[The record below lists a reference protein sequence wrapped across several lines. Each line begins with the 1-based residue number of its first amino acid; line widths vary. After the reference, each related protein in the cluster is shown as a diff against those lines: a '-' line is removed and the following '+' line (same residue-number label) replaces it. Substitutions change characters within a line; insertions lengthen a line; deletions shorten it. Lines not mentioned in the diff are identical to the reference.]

1 MRKTVGWHINP
12 ETGKTVQEQIT
23 IGYAATRAEGLQM
36 LAEYN
41 NNPFDINASKATFQE
56 VYERWSKEKFPT
68 ISKSNVKGY
77 EASYRVCGTLY
88 NKVFRDIRLMDL
100 QFVVDTCGKNYPTLK
115 KLKGLFNQLYAYAM
129 KNDICNKDYSEFVD
143 LSRYKD
149 KNPNKRDRNKFT
161 KEQIARLWELAEDPY
176 YQIVLM
182 LIYNGCRISEFLDLK
197 KENVHLEEQYFDVIA
212 SKTENGLR
220 KVPIADKVLPFYKA
234 WYEGSQCEYL
244 LHTPDQKHFDYRNY
258 YDSYFT
264 PLMEQLGYDQTPHCT
279 RHTCISMLTEAHVDQ
294 TMIKKIVGHSGAM
307 TLTERVYTH
316 LDIETLVEAINKIKK
331 EEGKAVQHKKK
342 QEIRSLRN
350 DLLLHKAFVFAC
362 ASCSLCAPCL
372 LLTEQNGTLLRNSHN
387 SKTIQFSAKQRPKTY

>member
-1 MRKTVGWHINP
+1 MRLPNGYGSVKKMSGKRRRPYAVKKTVGWHVNP
-12 ETGKTVQEQIT
+12 ETGKSVQEQIT

-41 NNPFDINASKATFQE
+41 NNPFDIKASKATFQE
-56 VYERWSKEKFPT
+56 VYEHWSKEKFPT

-316 LDIETLVEAINKIKK
+316 LDIETLVEAINKIQT
-331 EEGKAVQHKKK
+331 EEGKAVQHKKAG
-342 QEIRSLRN
+342 
-350 DLLLHKAFVFAC
+350 D
-362 ASCSLCAPCL
+362 
-372 LLTEQNGTLLRNSHN
+372 TLLAERSPA
-387 SKTIQFSAKQRPKTY
+387 S

>member
-1 MRKTVGWHINP
+1 MRLPNGYGSVVKMSGKRRKPYMVRKTIGWHLD
-12 ETGKTVQEQIT
+12 ETKGRQIQDFQI
-23 IGYAATRAEGLQM
+23 IGYAETRAEGLRM

-41 NNPFDINASKATFQE
+41 QNPYDVNVAKVTFSE
-56 VYERWSKEKFPT
+56 VYERWSKYKYPI
-68 ISKSNVKGY
+68 ISDSNAKGY
-77 EASYRVCGTLY
+77 TASYKVCGILY
-88 NKVFRDIRLMDL
+88 DKPFREIKLCDL
-100 QFVVDTCGKNYPTLK
+100 QLVVDTCGKNYPTLK
-115 KLKGLFNQLYAYAM
+115 KLKGLFNQVYEYAM
-129 KNDICNKDYSEFVD
+129 KNDICNKDYSQYVD
-143 LSRYKD
+143 LTGYRN

-212 SKTENGLR
+212 SKTENDLR
-220 KVPIADKVLPFYKA
+220 KVHIADKVLPFYKA

-279 RHTCISMLTEAHVDQ
+279 WHACISMLTEAHVDQ

-307 TLTERVYTH
+307 TLTERAYTH
-316 LDIETLVEAINKIKK
+316 LDIETLVEAINKI
-331 EEGKAVQHKKK
+331 
-342 QEIRSLRN
+342 
-350 DLLLHKAFVFAC
+350 
-362 ASCSLCAPCL
+362 
-372 LLTEQNGTLLRNSHN
+372 
-387 SKTIQFSAKQRPKTY
+387 